1 MYILRKWTA
10 KGVIGSQSEIK
21 LGTLTLF
28 HPLVKKLMCELLGPE
43 FFSIGT
49 LLSPIWWTALQYQ
62 KSKGKDGT
70 QMSQGARA
78 KYESCQID
86 NMLWKFPSRNQ
97 TVLDQFHLWF
107 PSTTMSLPS
116 GIALMRGNLSFKTY
130 PSKKTLVIGLHTLT
144 PCWRKLIS
152 YSASYDSVNTI
163 NGYFFRA

>member
-1 MYILRKWTA
+1 MKSKRCNWKPIRDQVRYLNSFSPISQETYLWTPRSR
-10 KGVIGSQSEIK
+10 I
-21 LGTLTLF
+21 
-28 HPLVKKLMCELLGPE
+28 
-43 FFSIGT
+43 FSIGT
-49 LLSPIWWTALQYQ
+49 LLCPIWWTALEYQ

-107 PSTTMSLPS
+107 PSSTMSLPS

-144 PCWRKLIS
+144 PCWRKLVS

-163 NGYFFRA
+163 NGYFCRA